1 MKQWKRSMEAYV
13 EVDRQALSAFDD
25 LANGGVTSATID
37 APLMVAFEH
46 AQQASGLRHE
56 LNLIRQAGQHVD
68 VDELSRAEAGTLMPQ
83 ISDRIELVLKL
94 NGQRYVDP
102 GEYVN
107 SLADSVIARGGT
119 IRTGMCAHTIGRD
132 SSGIRVALKGADPVR
147 GDAVVVA
154 TGSWLNDLAPSLGV
168 RMRVQSGRGY
178 SFSVSTDQPVPAP
191 IYVPAARVACT
202 PYRGRM
208 RVGGSMEF
216 RSVDAPLDPNRVA
229 TIVKAAKPVLSGV
242 DWESIS
248 DVWVGSRPVTA
259 DSRPLVGATKVSG
272 VFVAGGHGMFGMT
285 LGAVTGKLLAEQ
297 MITGNQPA
305 ALGAFGP
312 LR

>member
-1 MKQWKRSMEAYV
+1 
-13 EVDRQALSAFDD
+13 
-25 LANGGVTSATID
+25 
-37 APLMVAFEH
+37 
-46 AQQASGLRHE
+46 
-56 LNLIRQAGQHVD
+56 
-68 VDELSRAEAGTLMPQ
+68 MPQ
-83 ISDRIELVLKL
+83 ISDRIELVLRL

-102 GEYVN
+102 GDYVN
-107 SLADSVIARGGT
+107 SLADSVVARGGT
-119 IRTGMCAHTIGRD
+119 IRTGLCAHTIGRD
-132 SSGIRVALKGADPVR
+132 SSGITVELKGADPVR
-147 GDAVVVA
+147 GDGAVVA
-154 TGSWLNDLAPSLGV
+154 TGSWLNELAPSLGV

-178 SFSVSTDQPVPAP
+178 SFTVSTDEPLPAP
-191 IYVPAARVACT
+191 IYVPAKRVACT
-202 PYRGRM
+202 PYRGGM

-216 RSVDAPLDPNRVA
+216 RAVDAPLDPNRVA

-259 DSRPLVGATKVSG
+259 DSRPLIGATKIPG

-297 MITGNQPA
+297 MVTGQQPA